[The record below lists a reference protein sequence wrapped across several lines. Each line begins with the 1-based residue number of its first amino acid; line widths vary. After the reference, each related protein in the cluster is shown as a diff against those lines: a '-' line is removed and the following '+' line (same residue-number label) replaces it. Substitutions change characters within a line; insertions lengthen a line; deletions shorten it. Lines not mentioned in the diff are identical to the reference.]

1 MTIITNHEIECMDF
15 EEIVELLKIMGHPT
29 RLKIINQLYKHK
41 VLNVTQL
48 TQILKLPQSTVSQH
62 LCKMRGK
69 ILKGNRKGLE
79 MYYFI
84 NNPRVEKIITLL
96 IPIQ

>member
-1 MTIITNHEIECMDF
+1 MTIITNHEIEYMNF
-15 EEIVELLKIMGHPT
+15 EENAELLKIMGHPM
-29 RLKIINQLYKHK
+29 RLKIINELYKHK
-41 VLNVTQL
+41 VLNVTQI

-62 LCKMRGK
+62 LCKMRGE
-69 ILKGNRKGLE
+69 ILKGDRKGLE
-79 MYYFI
+79 IYYSI

>member
-1 MTIITNHEIECMDF
+1 MTIITNHEIEHMNF
-15 EEIVELLKIMGHPT
+15 EEKVELLKIMGHPT
-29 RLKIINQLYKHK
+29 RLKIISELYKHK

-62 LCKMRGK
+62 LCKMKRK
-69 ILKGNRKGLE
+69 ILKGDRKGLE
-79 MYYFI
+79 IYYSI
-84 NNPRVEKIITLL
+84 SNPRVEKIITLL